1 VSAAIVIESSRRVLG
16 VRLAR
21 RLLARQVAEALR
33 TSIMVETARGLGN
46 HLQAPRRCRGIS
58 AWSRFPLL
66 HPMRRAF
73 SSSSSGEPGMLVS
86 RALIRLSAS
95 SNSSIVSVSIG
106 LRFFGV
112 SRSVSVSFVA
122 KLAQAGNHGRDIGK
136 RRSQGP

>member
-1 VSAAIVIESSRRVLG
+1 

-73 SSSSSGEPGMLVS
+73 SSSSPGEPGMLVS

-95 SNSSIVSVSIG
+95 SNSSIVSIVSIG

-112 SRSVSVSFVA
+112 SRSVSAGFVA
-122 KLAQAGNHGRDIGK
+122 KLAQAGNYGRDIGK